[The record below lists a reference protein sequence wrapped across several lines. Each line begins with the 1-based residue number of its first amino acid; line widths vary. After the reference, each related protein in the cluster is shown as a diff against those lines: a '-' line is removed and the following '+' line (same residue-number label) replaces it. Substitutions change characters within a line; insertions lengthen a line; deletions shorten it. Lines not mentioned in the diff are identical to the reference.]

1 MTFLKIDRV
10 RRRLSASFAALI
22 ALPPW
27 LMSPASPALAA
38 DALQQRV
45 ESILGRALIREGRAH
60 VDTPSLADNGHSV
73 PLVVKVE
80 SAMTA
85 QDHVRRILL
94 VSENNPRALIAT
106 FHLTPK
112 SGRAEIT
119 TRIRL
124 NKSQRVMAIAELSD
138 GTFWSGQAE
147 VIVTESA
154 CLDAD

>member
-1 MTFLKIDRV
+1 MNFMKLDRV
-10 RRRLSASFAALI
+10 RRRLSASFAALFT
-22 ALPPW
+22 LPPW
-27 LMSPASPALAA
+27 LMSSASPAHAA
-38 DALQQRV
+38 DLLQQRV
-45 ESILGRALIREGRAH
+45 EGILGRVPVREGR
-60 VDTPSLADNGHSV
+60 VQIDTPSLADNGHSV

-85 QDHVRRILL
+85 QDYVRRILL
-94 VSENNPRALIAT
+94 VSENNPRPLIAT
-106 FHLTPK
+106 FHLTAK

-124 NKSQRVMAIAELSD
+124 NKSQRVVAIAEFSD

>member
-1 MTFLKIDRV
+1 MKHLKLDRA
-10 RRRLSASFAALI
+10 RRHLSASVAAFI
-22 ALPPW
+22 TLPRW
-27 LMSPASPALAA
+27 LLASASPLLAA

-45 ESILGRALIREGRAH
+45 EAILGRVPVREGRVH
-60 VDTPSLADNGHSV
+60 IDTPSLADNGHSV

-80 SAMTA
+80 SAMTL
-85 QDHVRRILL
+85 QEHVRRILL

-106 FHLTPK
+106 FHLTQK

-119 TRIRL
+119 ARIRL

>member
-1 MTFLKIDRV
+1 MNFLKLDRM
-10 RRRLSASFAALI
+10 RRHLSASFAAFV
-22 ALPPW
+22 ALPAW
-27 LMSPASPALAA
+27 LMPSASIALAA
-38 DALQQRV
+38 DLLQQRI
-45 ESILGRALIREGRAH
+45 EAILGRVSVREGR
-60 VDTPSLADNGHSV
+60 VQIDTPSLADNGHSV

-80 SAMTA
+80 SAMTTE
-85 QDHVRRILL
+85 DHVRRILL
-94 VSENNPRALIAT
+94 VSENNPRPLIAA
-106 FHLTPK
+106 FHMSPK

-124 NKSQRVMAIAELSD
+124 NKSQNVIAIAEFSD